1 MNIWWTYFTNVTTQK
16 EVRKDML
23 KQFQEMHKNETSKIL
38 NTFFSGEKGHNEPG
52 PSTVGRT
59 VLVRS
64 LNATE
69 IKKR

>member
-1 MNIWWTYFTNVTTQK
+1 
-16 EVRKDML
+16 ML